1 RGEEPV
7 PCGYRRE
14 TVGRPPAIAESQSY
28 DFAVSE
34 LQLFL
39 AKKDGVWMTVNEVK
53 EGVSD
58 TTGLKQ
64 LLDVDAKLLMIGLS
78 AEQLNEVGGKAEA
91 VGNGRVN
98 VLVVAP
104 QRLVINSQLRELQR
118 SILCHVLVPHIFVG
132 SLTSKR
138 AYTKLPL

>member
-1 RGEEPV
+1 MVTLFCVIVGVARSPFPV
-7 PCGYRRE
+7 DIDARLS
-14 TVGRPPAIAESQSY
+14 VGHLKKAIAERQRY

-39 AKKDGVWMTVNEVK
+39 AKKDGVRMTVNEVK

-64 LLDVDAKLLMIGLS
+64 LLDVDAKLHTIGLS

-104 QRLVINSQLRELQR
+104 SVWL
-118 SILCHVLVPHIFVG
+118 
-132 SLTSKR
+132 
-138 AYTKLPL
+138 